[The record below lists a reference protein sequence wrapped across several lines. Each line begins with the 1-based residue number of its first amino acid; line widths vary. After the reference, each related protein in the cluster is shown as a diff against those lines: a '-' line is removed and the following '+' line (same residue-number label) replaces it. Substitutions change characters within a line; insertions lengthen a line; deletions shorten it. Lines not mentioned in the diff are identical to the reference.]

1 MPISNQEAH
10 ANRMKA
16 NKRFDAYIPN
26 YIAEPFIEK
35 LKKDGVK
42 YSDWLK
48 NNIEKYLK
56 KS

>member
-1 MPISNQEAH
+1 MAITNQEAH
-10 ANRMKA
+10 ANRMKS

-26 YIAEPFIEK
+26 YLAKPFTEK
-35 LKKDGVK
+35 LQKDGLK

-56 KS
+56 KN